1 MAKVENDIDIY
12 YSVGNA
18 NTQIQ
23 ENELVAI
30 LKKCNSKVWKLILT
44 STEMVDKKTSFRI
57 FIYFGKRITN

>member
-30 LKKCNSKVWKLILT
+30 LKKCNSEVWKLILT
-44 STEMVDKKTSFRI
+44 STEMVDKKQFSN
-57 FIYFGKRITN
+57 IYLFWVKNY